1 MINEHKIIKTVKPKT
16 MKKII
21 LISILFVLLNAG
33 CNSQKARTT
42 YFKEQKTGKIY
53 NRKELNR
60 LDTLLLKK
68 FKPMFKFAKV
78 QNTIIDST
86 ISHDSIIKTFKIN
99 IVVSNKMTK
108 PKKEKVYSYLNKK
121 LPSFDLL
128 TLTNKTIDISK
139 LDGKPTLLN
148 FWFTSCAP
156 CIAEMPVLNQIMN
169 KYKGKV
175 NFIAITYENKKS
187 VESFLKK
194 HKYNFIQIAGASEF
208 IDTLGIKNFPKNIF
222 IDRNGIVRRIEDGIP
237 YKDKNDKLK
246 MGKGKEF
253 EEYIES
259 LL

>member
-1 MINEHKIIKTVKPKT
+1 

-21 LISILFVLLNAG
+21 LISILFTLLNAG
-33 CNSQKARTT
+33 CNSQKTRTT

-53 NRKELNR
+53 NQEELNQ
-60 LDTLLLKK
+60 LDTQVLKK
-68 FKPMFKFAKV
+68 FKPMFKFAEVK
-78 QNTIIDST
+78 NTIIDST

-99 IVVSNKMTK
+99 LVLSNKMTK
-108 PKKEKVYSYLNKK
+108 PKREKIYSYLNKK
-121 LPSFDLL
+121 LPSFVSLSL
-128 TLTNKTIDISK
+128 KYKKVDISN

-156 CIAEMPVLNQIMN
+156 CIAEMPGLNQIMN

-222 IDRNGIVRRIEDGIP
+222 IDRKGIVRRIEEGIP
-237 YKDKNDKLK
+237 YKNKNGKLK
-246 MGKGKEF
+246 MDSGKDF